1 MNWSK
6 WLSLVQHSVQTAL
19 NAVLWSGS
27 QCVNASRLIDAL
39 TNHATKHS
47 WKDGS
52 DEVEQFSHTHP
63 LITKVKS
70 VGDFFQPI
78 TLLRSET
85 RFQKP
90 VIVGTWCQGLSPSL
104 ILAFPALNTEQLNKT
119 SSICP
124 SHSLTEPWQWLSGT
138 VKKLRGLSETFLKS
152 GSPLAHLLL
161 GSIQGL
167 LDPFREDSGSSL
179 EVRAHLILRHRQLSR
194 CLSLLPDCCA
204 LPPCDSTATS
214 AVVGGGGATQCQ
226 NARAQPETSQ
236 LVLLRLV
243 KEIRPFGN
251 VPACFH
257 LLKTR
262 HVRVEK
268 STPAPAAR

>member
-1 MNWSK
+1 MAQSGTAQGADCFECCLVVRITVRKRVQIDWCPYKPCNGTQLKRRQWWSRAV
-6 WLSLVQHSVQTAL
+6 LSLT
-19 NAVLWSGS
+19 
-27 QCVNASRLIDAL
+27 
-39 TNHATKHS
+39 
-47 WKDGS
+47 
-52 DEVEQFSHTHP
+52 HTHR
-63 LITKVKS
+63 LQKWNQWGI
-70 VGDFFQPI
+70 FFQPI

-104 ILAFPALNTEQLNKT
+104 MLAFPALNTEQLNKT

-194 CLSLLPDCCA
+194 CLSLLPDCYA
-204 LPPCDSTATS
+204 LPPCDSTS

-262 HVRVEK
+262 DVRVEK

>member
-1 MNWSK
+1 MQRNTAEKTAVMKSSS
-6 WLSLVQHSVQTAL
+6 SLT
-19 NAVLWSGS
+19 
-27 QCVNASRLIDAL
+27 
-39 TNHATKHS
+39 
-47 WKDGS
+47 
-52 DEVEQFSHTHP
+52 HTHWLQKWNQWGIFFNQSP
-63 LITKVKS
+63 CLEAKH
-70 VGDFFQPI
+70 DF
-78 TLLRSET
+78 RSLSS
-85 RFQKP
+85 
-90 VIVGTWCQGLSPSL
+90 WCQGLSPSL
-104 ILAFPALNTEQLNKT
+104 ILAFPALNTEQLDKT

-124 SHSLTEPWQWLSGT
+124 SHSLTEPWQWLSAT